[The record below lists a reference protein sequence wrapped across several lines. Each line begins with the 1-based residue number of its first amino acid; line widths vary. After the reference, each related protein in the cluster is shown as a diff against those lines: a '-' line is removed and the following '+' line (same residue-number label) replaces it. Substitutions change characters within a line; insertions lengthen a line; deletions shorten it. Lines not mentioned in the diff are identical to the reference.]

1 MSAERL
7 LIRRGKVSDYGADS
21 QQRGVGLAVALA
33 GLGAVAVA
41 VAGTIAAGNLAGSV
55 GGAEKVAGL
64 AAWSFGLSS
73 AAFATIKVG
82 IAVILAGILVRL
94 WTRVEAVKS
103 SLPRLVGGQQAK
115 PGPFGATSVD
125 TPFGQATLSASTPGP
140 LLIHR
145 MARVMWAPS
154 LAMGYMAVLA
164 GLALSIIQSSRIGS
178 DPELALRLSAWVPGV
193 QFLGEGLVL
202 GGIAFLLGSILA
214 SLRAGG
220 GEVQEALGVPVKTLR
235 MPLTAKLFV
244 ALMMAGVMV
253 AMFQFVVY
261 AVVSAF
267 GDPSRAGA
275 FFAWLGPLR
284 EAGLGFFLAGI
295 VLALVT
301 IGNVLGFQFSRIREI
316 IRP

>member
-7 LIRRGKVSDYGADS
+7 LIRRRKVSDYGADS

-33 GLGAVAVA
+33 RLGAVAVA
-41 VAGTIAAGNLAGSV
+41 VTGTIAAGNLAGSV

-220 GEVQEALGVPVKTLR
+220 GEVQEALGVPVKTSSTR
-235 MPLTAKLFV
+235 WSPP
-244 ALMMAGVMV
+244 
-253 AMFQFVVY
+253 
-261 AVVSAF
+261 SAT
-267 GDPSRAGA
+267 RAGQ
-275 FFAWLGPLR
+275 GPSSHGWALSGRRGWGSSWPASSLR
-284 EAGLGFFLAGI
+284 WSPSATSS
-295 VLALVT
+295 VSS
-301 IGNVLGFQFSRIREI
+301 SRGSGRSSDHNL
-316 IRP
+316 RRKTCR

>member
-1 MSAERL
+1 
-7 LIRRGKVSDYGADS
+7 
-21 QQRGVGLAVALA
+21 
-33 GLGAVAVA
+33 
-41 VAGTIAAGNLAGSV
+41 
-55 GGAEKVAGL
+55 
-64 AAWSFGLSS
+64 
-73 AAFATIKVG
+73 
-82 IAVILAGILVRL
+82 
-94 WTRVEAVKS
+94 
-103 SLPRLVGGQQAK
+103 
-115 PGPFGATSVD
+115 
-125 TPFGQATLSASTPGP
+125 
-140 LLIHR
+140 

-220 GEVQEALGVPVKTLR
+220 GEVQEALGVPVQTLR

-261 AVVSAF
+261 AVVSTF
-267 GDPSRAGA
+267 GDPSRAEA

-284 EAGLGFFLAGI
+284 EAGLGFILAGI